1 MHWSNPLY
9 DICIAEAV
17 RRLDSDIVGESAD
30 EETAMKAELEF
41 VGASGIIHSSS
52 KIIHSSSRIIGSIAE
67 EAGRSFGGPLDGNYT
82 CESTP
87 RPPGGGTSRF
97 NAASLGAD
105 GIILPSSLEIT
116 GSIVGGSELVS
127 DGRSFGGSCTSNGNF
142 SSIAWDYR
150 YLSFEC
156 RRWWVHCSKCL
167 DGSKYHG

>member
-1 MHWSNPLY
+1 MHRSNPLY
-9 DICIAEAV
+9 DLCIAGAV
-17 RRLDSDIVGESAD
+17 RRSDSDIVGEFAD

-52 KIIHSSSRIIGSIAE
+52 RIIGSIAE
-67 EAGRSFGGPLDGNYT
+67 EAGHSFGGPLDGNYI

-87 RPPGGGTSRF
+87 RPPGGGTSRRD
-97 NAASLGAD
+97 AASLGAD

-127 DGRSFGGSCTSNGNF
+127 NGRSFGGSRASNGDF
-142 SSIAWDYR
+142 PSIAWDYR